1 MCRTVTADLPPWWS
15 RWEYLATK
23 LIKDKK
29 PPDPKTDVTF
39 VTKLAENNPDK
50 DTETVLREAT
60 NFLLGHNAD
69 GEKPYK
75 RARSF
80 LANQFN
86 KEWGGIR
93 QPKEVAT
100 NREWDD
106 LDARMGETDLPAMV
120 KRFRERMN
128 GSNGSNTATSEVQ
141 NSD

>member
-1 MCRTVTADLPPWWS
+1 MTDKLPAWWG
-15 RWEYLATK
+15 RWTYLATK

-29 PPDPKTDVTF
+29 PPDPKTDVPF
-39 VTKLAENNPDK
+39 VTMLAENNPKK
-50 DTETVLREAT
+50 DTDTVLREAI

-69 GEKPYK
+69 GAKPYK

-93 QPKEVAT
+93 QPEEVAT

-106 LDARMGETDLPAMV
+106 LDARMGETDLSSLV
-120 KRFRERMN
+120 QRFRERRN
-128 GSNGSNTATSEVQ
+128 GDAGA
-141 NSD
+141 

>member
-1 MCRTVTADLPPWWS
+1 VTDDLPPWWP
-15 RWEYLATK
+15 RWTFLCTD

-29 PPDPKTDVTF
+29 PPDPKTDVPF
-39 VTKLAENNPDK
+39 VMKLVENNPDK
-50 DTETVLREAT
+50 DVETVFREAT

-93 QPKEVAT
+93 QPKEIAT

-106 LDARMGETDLPAMV
+106 LDARMGETDMPSLV
-120 KRFRERMN
+120 KRFRERRN
-128 GSNGSNTATSEVQ
+128 GSEGT
-141 NSD
+141 